1 MNWAIEFE
9 YGQMFGELRLKT
21 EFGPAF
27 LRVRRIAD
35 GIWAFKGGT
44 ISFLNGEWGGGLEIG
59 YHRYF
64 IKPDGTLT
72 KKSGGVAA
80 MNPYTY
86 VVVDGFIQMR
96 LWENKVV
103 RIKHDGYD
111 TIEYKKVLYRLSGG
125 KNGVVIP
132 LRSVGS
138 VPDENTIESRV
149 QRLLGGGLS

>member
-27 LRVRRIAD
+27 LRVRKIAE

-44 ISFLNGEWGGGLEIG
+44 ISFLNEEWGGGLEIG

-64 IKPDGTLT
+64 IKPDGSLV
-72 KKSGGVAA
+72 KKSGGIAG

-86 VVVDGFIQMR
+86 VVIDGYIEMR
-96 LWENKVV
+96 LWENKRV
-103 RIKHDGYD
+103 RLKHDGYD

-125 KNGVVIP
+125 KNGAVIP
-132 LRSVGS
+132 LRSASS
-138 VPDENTIESRV
+138 VPDDSTIENRV
-149 QRLLGGGLS
+149 QRLLGA

>member
-27 LRVRRIAD
+27 LRVKKIAE

-44 ISFLNGEWGGGLEIG
+44 ISFLNGVWGGGIEIG

-64 IKPDGTLT
+64 IKPDGTLV
-72 KKSGGVAA
+72 KKSGGLAG

-86 VVVDGFIQMR
+86 VVNGDEVEMR
-96 LWENKVV
+96 LWENK
-103 RIKHDGYD
+103 RIKVKYEHRD
-111 TIEYKKVLYRLSGG
+111 TVEYKKVLYRLSGG

-132 LRSVGS
+132 LRSAS
-138 VPDENTIESRV
+138 SAPDENTIESRV